1 MKPRHRLK
9 IMPRRSLAPNVVT
22 VLALCAGMSS
32 MKFALAGRWEMAV
45 GAIFLAALLDTL
57 DGRVARMVKGTSRF
71 GAELDSLSD
80 VISFGVAPAV
90 LIYLWTLST
99 LGGIGWVLALAF
111 AVCCALRLARFNVM
125 SVDDQP
131 PSAFFTGLPSPM
143 AAGLALWPLVLSF
156 QFPDSV
162 FSTPHVI
169 APYVAPY
176 FALVALLMVS
186 RIPTFS
192 LKRIKVDGDYMLP
205 ALLFV
210 GLLAAS
216 LSVYTWG
223 TVSFACFAYLLSIP
237 LSLRAGRS
245 RKASAQPDMGMG
257 EAKAEPVMAQPD
269 AKPEPKIETPSVA
282 APDEKSPRLP
292 LH

>member
-1 MKPRHRLK
+1 MKSRARLR

-32 MKFALAGRWEMAV
+32 IKFALSGRWEIAV

-71 GAELDSLSD
+71 GAELDSLAD

-90 LIYLWTLST
+90 LIYLWTLSS

-125 SVDDQP
+125 STDDQP
-131 PSAFFTGLPSPM
+131 PSAFFVGLPSPM

-162 FSTPHVI
+162 LARPAAV

-176 FALVALLMVS
+176 FALVGLLMVS
-186 RIPTFS
+186 QIPTFS
-192 LKRIKVDGDYMLP
+192 LKRLKVQGDYMLP

-216 LSVYTWG
+216 LSVYTWE
-223 TVSFACFAYLLSIP
+223 TVSFACFAYLVSIP
-237 LSLRAGRS
+237 FSLRAGR
-245 RKASAQPDMGMG
+245 RRERLDEALAAEAVVETKPDVASGDIVKEDP
-257 EAKAEPVMAQPD
+257 PVF
-269 AKPEPKIETPSVA
+269 PER
-282 APDEKSPRLP
+282 DDKSPRLP

>member
-1 MKPRHRLK
+1 MKSRSRLK
-9 IMPRRSLAPNVVT
+9 LMPRRSLAPNVVT

-32 MKFALAGRWEMAV
+32 MKFALSGRWEMAV

-71 GAELDSLSD
+71 GAELDSLAD
-80 VISFGVAPAV
+80 VISFGVAPAM

-125 SVDDQP
+125 STNDQP
-131 PSAFFTGLPSPM
+131 PSAYFVGLPSPM

-162 FSTPHVI
+162 FAQPSWV

-176 FALVALLMVS
+176 FALVGLMMVS

-192 LKRIKVDGDYMLP
+192 LKRLKVNGDMMLP
-205 ALLFV
+205 SLLFV

-223 TVSFACFAYLLSIP
+223 TVSFACFAYLLSVPFSIYAARKSVQD
-237 LSLRAGRS
+237 LSQG
-245 RKASAQPDMGMG
+245 
-257 EAKAEPVMAQPD
+257 AE
-269 AKPEPKIETPSVA
+269 KLT
-282 APDEKSPRLP
+282 DEKPTNSADQ
-292 LH
+292 